1 MKIEKSFSCVITFSS
16 IKKKK
21 YCQLQTKMISLH
33 ELDISDFYKLKR
45 TFFSFTQ
52 KSCFVLTCSKYFR
65 IRPIEFLKNALNSK
79 RQCFVRREKLFGSL
93 WDEKKQTYEILDKLI
108 KKCTA

>member
-1 MKIEKSFSCVITFSS
+1 
-16 IKKKK
+16 
-21 YCQLQTKMISLH
+21 MISLH

-45 TFFSFTQ
+45 TFIFIHTKKLK

-79 RQCFVRREKLFGSL
+79 RQCFVRRKKLFGSL
-93 WDEKKQTYEILDKLI
+93 WDEKKQTCEILDKLI